1 MCGIAGYVG
10 WARGPD
16 ESAGDLAQM
25 CEAIRHRGPDDA
37 GYFIAPGV
45 ALGMRRLSIIDVAGG
60 AQPIAN
66 EDGSLQVVFNGEIY
80 NYQEIRSR
88 LEREGHRVV
97 TGSDTETL
105 VHLYEDHGPS
115 LVHHLRGMF
124 AFALWDTRRQTLL
137 LARDRFGIKPL
148 YYWQARG
155 GLAFAS
161 ELPSLQAM
169 EWFPGRIDRP
179 AVRDYLAFGYVPDP
193 HSVFE
198 GVRKLGPGQLLVW
211 ERGGNVRVSSYWSP
225 ARAEETRIDE
235 REAAQELRRLLA
247 EAVRYH
253 LIADVPLGAFLSGG
267 VDSSVVV
274 AEMSRQMDRPVQTFS
289 IGFEEPEFN
298 EAKDAAA
305 AAKALGTEHTALI
318 VRPDVDA
325 LIEDVVG
332 SFDEPFGDYS
342 AIPTYLVCRLA
353 RQHVTVA
360 LSGDGGDELFGG
372 YSRYLI
378 GQRQREIQPNSI
390 RHLIGAVARRL
401 PHSVIGRN
409 RLLDLSRTRWGRYA
423 ATLANPLQAAE
434 GGIAESSLAESGE
447 ALDALVRRWSDLA
460 EGRDFATQMTLVDI
474 LSYLPGDILTKV
486 DRMSMAVSLEARVPL
501 LDHRLAEF
509 ALSLPS
515 HMKFRRGRGKWILR
529 SAVADLV
536 PGFVLAK
543 PKQGFGVPL
552 AQWFRHDLRHRLMSI
567 LDPGSPAYEYLDF
580 PAVARLVKEHLSGRR
595 DHSYLLWR
603 ALVLHLWLA
612 SLMSR
617 RSARSRRSDI
627 TSLSTR

>member
-1 MCGIAGYVG
+1 MDWSGLGRVSIGSRALCAAQRRRLDRAWAAGYPQHISERPRGNGLPGSAPVSGADLGCRAGGGTSKAPLRTGAARPRAPTQVSRTRPAGIPRRRSVRLFRQAVVPVRPSRAALGRGPDRSARPAASGFPLPAPAGTENLVMCGIAGYVG

-66 EDGSLQVVFNGEIY
+66 EDRRLRVVFNGEIY

-88 LEREGHRVV
+88 LEREGHRLV

-115 LVHHLRGMF
+115 LVQYLRGMF
-124 AFALWDTRRQTLL
+124 AFALWDARRQTLL

-169 EWFPGRIDRP
+169 EWFPGRIDRR

-211 ERGGNVRVSSYWSP
+211 ERDGSVRVSSYWSP
-225 ARAEETRIDE
+225 SRAEQTRIDE

-247 EAVRYH
+247 DAVRYH
-253 LIADVPLGAFLSGG
+253 LVADVPLGAFLSGG

-305 AAKALGTEHTALI
+305 AAKAFGTEHTALI
-318 VRPDVDA
+318 VHPDVDA
-325 LIEDVVG
+325 LIEDVVA
-332 SFDEPFGDYS
+332 SFDEPFGDSS

-353 RQHVTVA
+353 RQHITVA
-360 LSGDGGDELFGG
+360 LSGDRGDELFGG

-378 GQRQREIQPNSI
+378 AQRQREIQPSSI
-390 RHLIGAVARRL
+390 RHLIGALARRL
-401 PHSVIGRN
+401 PYSAIGRN
-409 RLLDLSRTRWGRYA
+409 RVLDLSRTRWGRYA
-423 ATLANPLQAAE
+423 ATLANPLQAAV
-434 GGIAESSLAESGE
+434 GAIAE
-447 ALDALVRRWSDLA
+447 W
-460 EGRDFATQMTLVDI
+460 
-474 LSYLPGDILTKV
+474 
-486 DRMSMAVSLEARVPL
+486 
-501 LDHRLAEF
+501 
-509 ALSLPS
+509 
-515 HMKFRRGRGKWILR
+515 
-529 SAVADLV
+529 
-536 PGFVLAK
+536 
-543 PKQGFGVPL
+543 
-552 AQWFRHDLRHRLMSI
+552 
-567 LDPGSPAYEYLDF
+567 
-580 PAVARLVKEHLSGRR
+580 
-595 DHSYLLWR
+595 
-603 ALVLHLWLA
+603 
-612 SLMSR
+612 
-617 RSARSRRSDI
+617 
-627 TSLSTR
+627 